1 MSVIHLLKKS
11 EKLLTDNSPLILTA
25 IGVTGTITTAYFT
38 GKASF
43 KAAEILRLEAIDRSG
58 TGEVDPRFPLTPREK
73 FELLWKLYIPAVA
86 TGIGTITCIVMA
98 NRIGTRRAAAM
109 ASAYAISERA
119 FTEYKEKVVEQLGD
133 KREQK
138 IRDEIQQERVTRDNA
153 VLSPLPAGSRK
164 VWCKDSWSGRYF
176 PGSMEIIKKAQND
189 TNHDVLNYGYASLTD
204 FYGRLG
210 LEGTKE
216 SDNMGWNSDK
226 LMDVTFT
233 TALSDDQ
240 EPVLVMDFAV
250 APIRNFFR
258 TH

>member
-1 MSVIHLLKKS
+1 MSVVHLLKKS
-11 EKLLTDNSPLILTA
+11 EKLLADNSPAILTA
-25 IGVTGTITTAYFT
+25 IGVTGVITTAYFT

-43 KAAEILRLEAIDRSG
+43 KAASILEAADEEKRT
-58 TGEVDPRFPLTPREK
+58 TGYVRGYGLTPREK

-86 TGIGTITCIVMA
+86 TGVGTITCIIMA

-109 ASAYAISERA
+109 ASAYVMSERA
-119 FTEYKEKVVEQLGD
+119 FTEYKEKVVEQLGE

-138 IRDEIQQERVTRDNA
+138 IRDEIQQERMDRDGVT
-153 VLSPLPAGSRK
+153 LSPLPAGSRK
-164 VWCKDSWSGRYF
+164 VWCKDAWSGRYF

-189 TNHDVLNYGYASLTD
+189 TNHEVLSYGYASLTD
-204 FYGRLG
+204 FYSRLG
-210 LEGTKE
+210 LEGTKD
-216 SDNMGWNSDK
+216 SDNLGWNSDK
-226 LMDVTFT
+226 MMDVTFT

-258 TH
+258 TR

>member
-43 KAAEILRLEAIDRSG
+43 KAADIVRRDHEWRARTSG
-58 TGEVDPRFPLTPREK
+58 DNYQPPTRRTD

>member
-1 MSVIHLLKKS
+1 MSVVHLLKKS
-11 EKLLTDNSPLILTA
+11 EKLLADNSPAILTA
-25 IGVTGTITTAYFT
+25 IGVTGVITTAYFT

-43 KAAEILRLEAIDRSG
+43 KAAEVLRENQPWDLNEIG
-58 TGEVDPRFPLTPREK
+58 KPGPEPLTPREK

-86 TGIGTITCIVMA
+86 TGVGTITCIIMA

-109 ASAYAISERA
+109 ASAYVMSERA
-119 FTEYKEKVVEQLGD
+119 FTEYKEKVVEQLGE

-138 IRDEIQQERVTRDNA
+138 IRDEIQQERMDRDGVT
-153 VLSPLPAGSRK
+153 LSPLPAGSRK
-164 VWCKDSWSGRYF
+164 VWCKDAWSGRYF

-189 TNHDVLNYGYASLTD
+189 TNHEVLSYGYASLTD
-204 FYGRLG
+204 FYSRLG
-210 LEGTKE
+210 LEGTKD
-216 SDNMGWNSDK
+216 SDNLGWNSDK
-226 LMDVTFT
+226 MMDVTFT